1 MTDAIQAPLD
11 LHREI
16 VRPEWIDY
24 NGHMNVA
31 YYVLAFDRA
40 TDVWFEHL
48 GLGDA
53 YRART
58 GCSLFAL
65 ELHVLYAAELKQ
77 GDPLRITT
85 QLLGF
90 DDKRLHFFHRMYHAE
105 TGTPSACLEIM
116 GLNVEMAARKA
127 KPFPADSL
135 PRIEAVAAA
144 HESLPRPPEAGRVIG
159 LKRKSAG

>member
-1 MTDAIQAPLD
+1 MTEIIPAPLD
-11 LHREI
+11 LHRET
-16 VRPEWIDY
+16 VRPDWIDY

-31 YYVLAFDRA
+31 YYVLAFDHA

-48 GLGDA
+48 ELGEA
-53 YRART
+53 YRERT

-65 ELHVLYAAELKQ
+65 ELHVLYSAELKQ

-105 TGTPSACLEIM
+105 TGMPSACLEII

-127 KPFPADSL
+127 RPFPKESR

-144 HESLPRPPEAGRVIG
+144 HAGLPRPPEAGRVIG
-159 LKRKSAG
+159 LKKKTAT